1 MRKQQ
6 QAVYTETRRRGDC
19 YQTQSWLKTAGI
31 LMILLA
37 AGCGRS
43 PQTTFYTLTPAVA
56 VSEVSRLSGRV
67 PSIAIAAVTLPELVD
82 RPQLVVAE
90 AGSKVAILETRRW
103 AEPLKSAVP
112 RLLAENLSRLTGAEQ
127 VSFYPQHAANKADYR
142 IFVDIQHFEATD
154 VAISLDVLWSIHN
167 GISGAPVTGRSKISE
182 PIANKEFEALVTGY
196 SKALAAVSRELAQAI
211 RTIQTKE

>member
-1 MRKQQ
+1 MRKRQ
-6 QAVYTETRRRGDC
+6 QAVQTETRRRRAC
-19 YQTQSWLKTAGI
+19 CQTELWLKMAVI
-31 LMILLA
+31 LMLLLA

-43 PQTTFYTLTPAVA
+43 PQTTFYTLTPTAA
-56 VSEVSRLSGRV
+56 VSDASQLVKPA

-82 RPQLVVAE
+82 RPQLVVAD
-90 AGSKVAILETRRW
+90 AGSKVAILESRRW

-142 IFVDIQHFEATD
+142 IFADIQRFEATAD
-154 VAISLDVLWSIHN
+154 RVHLDALWSIRS
-167 GISGAPVTGRSKISE
+167 GKTGAPVTGRSKISE
-182 PIANKEFEALVTGY
+182 PIANAEFETLVTGY
-196 SKALAAVSRELAQAI
+196 SKALATLSRELAQAI